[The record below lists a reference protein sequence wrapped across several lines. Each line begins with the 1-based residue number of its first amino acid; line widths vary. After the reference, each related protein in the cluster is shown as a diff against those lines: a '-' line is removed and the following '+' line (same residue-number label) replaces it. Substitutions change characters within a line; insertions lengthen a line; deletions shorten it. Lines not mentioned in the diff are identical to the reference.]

1 MPLQKIKTVKL
12 SSKNQITLPIELS
25 TELNLNKGDYI
36 QLILDSENQTIII
49 KNAPN
54 PINKL
59 RGILK
64 GFNYSTEQ
72 FLEEKKQEEKARNNK
87 LGL

>member
-1 MPLQKIKTVKL
+1 MPLQKTKTVKL
-12 SSKNQITLPIELS
+12 SSKNQITLPAEL
-25 TELNLNKGDYI
+25 LNQIDVSKGDYI
-36 QLILDSENQTIII
+36 QILLDSENQAIII
-49 KNAPN
+49 KSIPN

-72 FLEEKKQEEKARNNK
+72 FLEEKKSEEKDRNSK